1 MRIVVLGAPGAG
13 KGTQARNLA
22 KYFNAPH
29 ISTGDM
35 LREHMKQG
43 TEIGNSIRELMDHGE
58 LVSDELVTQLVRP
71 VIEGGNYILDGF
83 PRTLAQA
90 KTLEAMTKELR
101 LPINCVVS
109 VNVPDE
115 VIMERMTGR
124 VTCPECGAMFH
135 LVYYPPKAEGLCDS
149 CGNELVQRED
159 DKARTVENR
168 LRIYHE
174 MTKPIINF
182 YREQGI
188 LLDVDGVGDMQDIA
202 DRLIRA
208 LEEGK

>member
-22 KYFNAPH
+22 TYFNAPH

-35 LREHMKQG
+35 LREHMRNG
-43 TEIGNSIRELMDHGE
+43 TEIGNSIRELMDRGE
-58 LVSDELVTQLVRP
+58 LVPDELATRLVQP
-71 VIEGGNYILDGF
+71 VIEGGSYILDGF

-90 KTLEAMTKELR
+90 ETLSAMTKALG
-101 LPINCVVS
+101 LPLDRVVS
-109 VNVPDE
+109 VDVPDE

-124 VTCPECGAMFH
+124 VTCPDCGAMFH
-135 LVYYPPKAEGLCDS
+135 RNYYPPKEEGLCDS
-149 CGNELVQRED
+149 CGKALVQRED
-159 DKARTVENR
+159 DKARTVQNR

-174 MTKPIINF
+174 MTEPIISY
-182 YREQGI
+182 YRSRGV
-188 LLDVDGVGDMQDIA
+188 LLEIDGVGEMQDIA
-202 DRLIRA
+202 DRLIHA

>member
-35 LREHMKQG
+35 LREHMRNG

-58 LVSDELVTQLVRP
+58 LVSDELVIQLVQP

-90 KTLEAMTKELR
+90 KRLSEMTKKLR
-101 LPINCVVS
+101 LPLNCVVS
-109 VNVPDE
+109 VDVPDE

-124 VTCPECGAMFH
+124 VTCPACGAMFH
-135 LVYYPPKAEGLCDS
+135 LTYYPPKAEGLCDS
-149 CGNELVQRED
+149 CGAGLVQRED

-174 MTKPIINF
+174 MTVPIIDY
-182 YREQGI
+182 YRAQGI
-188 LLDVDGVGDMQDIA
+188 LIEVDGVGEMQEIA
-202 DRLIRA
+202 DRLIAA

>member
-35 LREHMKQG
+35 LREHMKNG

-58 LVSDELVTQLVRP
+58 LVSDELVYQLVRP

-101 LPINCVVS
+101 SPINCVVS
-109 VNVPDE
+109 VEVSDE

-124 VTCPECGAMFH
+124 VTCPDCGAMFH
-135 LVYYPPKAEGLCDS
+135 LVYYPPKEAGLCDA
-149 CGNELVQRED
+149 CGHELVQRED
-159 DKARTVENR
+159 DKARTVQNR

-174 MTKPIINF
+174 MTKPIISY
-182 YREQGI
+182 YRAQGI
-188 LLDVDGVGDMQDIA
+188 LLEVDGVGDMQDIA
-202 DRLIRA
+202 SRLIQA

>member
-22 KYFNAPH
+22 KYYNAPH

-35 LREHMKQG
+35 LREHMRNG

-58 LVSDELVTQLVRP
+58 LVSDELVIGLVTP

-90 KTLEAMTKELR
+90 EQLARMTDRLR
-101 LPINCVVS
+101 SPLNCVVS

-124 VTCPECGAMFH
+124 VTCPHCGAMFH
-135 LVYYPPKAEGLCDS
+135 LVYYPPKDEGLCNS
-149 CGNELVQRED
+149 CGTALVQRED
-159 DKARTVENR
+159 DKARTVQNR
-168 LRIYHE
+168 LRVYHE
-174 MTKPIINF
+174 MTEPIISY
-182 YREQGI
+182 YRAQGI
-188 LLDVDGVGDMQDIA
+188 LIEVDGVGEMQEIA
-202 DRLIRA
+202 DRLIAA

>member
-22 KYFNAPH
+22 NYYNAPH

-35 LREHMKQG
+35 LREHMRNG
-43 TEIGNSIRELMDHGE
+43 TEIGNSIRDLMDHGE
-58 LVSDELVTQLVRP
+58 LVPDELVIELVTP
-71 VIEGGNYILDGF
+71 VIEDGNYILDGF

-90 KTLEAMTKELR
+90 EQLTGMTERLR
-101 LPINCVVS
+101 LPLHCVVS

-124 VTCPECGAMFH
+124 VTCPHCGAMFH
-135 LVYYPPKAEGLCDS
+135 LVYYPPKSEGLCDG
-149 CGNELVQRED
+149 CGTGLVQRED
-159 DKARTVENR
+159 DKARTVQNR
-168 LRIYHE
+168 LRVYHE
-174 MTKPIINF
+174 MTEPIISY
-182 YREQGI
+182 YRAQGI
-188 LLDVDGVGDMQDIA
+188 LIEVDGVGEMQDIA
-202 DRLIRA
+202 ERLIAA

>member
-13 KGTQARNLA
+13 KGTQARKLA
-22 KYFNAPH
+22 EYFNAPH

-35 LREHMKQG
+35 LREHMKNG

-58 LVSDELVTQLVRP
+58 LVSDDLVVQLVRP
-71 VIEGGNYILDGF
+71 VIIGGNYILDGF

-90 KTLEAMTKELR
+90 ETLERMTMEAR
-101 LPINCVVS
+101 LPLNCVVT

-124 VTCPECGAMFH
+124 VTCPECGAMYH
-135 LVYYPPKAEGLCDS
+135 LVYYPPKEEGKCDG
-149 CGNELVQRED
+149 CGHALVQRED
-159 DKARTVENR
+159 DKARTVQNR

-174 MTKPIINF
+174 MTEPIISY
-182 YREQGI
+182 YRSKG
-188 LLDVDGVGDMQDIA
+188 LLLEVNGVGEMQDIA
-202 DRLIRA
+202 DRLIAA

>member
-22 KYFNAPH
+22 KHFNAPH
-29 ISTGDM
+29 VSTGDM
-35 LREHMKQG
+35 LREHMRNG
-43 TEIGNSIRELMDHGE
+43 TEIGNSIRDLMDHGE
-58 LVSDELVTQLVRP
+58 LVSDALVTALVEP

-83 PRTLAQA
+83 PRTLSQA
-90 KTLEAMTKELR
+90 EVLDKMTNALH
-101 LPINCVVS
+101 LPLDRVIS

-124 VTCPECGAMFH
+124 VTCPDCGAMYH
-135 LVYYPPKAEGLCDS
+135 LVYYPPKKTGLCDA
-149 CGNELVQRED
+149 CGQTLIQRED

-168 LRIYHE
+168 LHVYHE
-174 MTKPIINF
+174 MTEPIIGY
-182 YREQGI
+182 YRERG
-188 LLDVDGVGDMQDIA
+188 LLLEVGGVGEMQDIA
-202 DRLIRA
+202 DRMIRA